1 MPELVAIHAIV
12 RREMLERVVHRL
24 KEAGVP
30 RLTVGRVHAIGAG
43 VDPASARVSLDE
55 AVESTDK
62 AQVTFICA
70 REREDMFTE
79 ILVRTAHT
87 GRRGDGIVYVQPV
100 LQVTKIRTGVTGL
113 QALE

>member
-1 MPELVAIHAIV
+1 MPDMVAVTAIV

-43 VDPASARVSLDE
+43 VDPASARLSLDE
-55 AVESTDK
+55 VTESADK
-62 AQVTFICA
+62 AQVEFICG
-70 REREDMFTE
+70 REREEMLTE
-79 ILVRTAHT
+79 ILARAAHT
-87 GRRGDGIVYVQPV
+87 GRRGDGIMYTQPV
-100 LQVTKIRTGVTGL
+100 RRITNIRNGTTGL